1 MTRSELSIL
10 FLGKQDDEH
19 CAQAL
24 NFCQDSFNDVTDCLG
39 VWGDPLPKQ
48 AAEWEGDYIISYLSR
63 WVVPAYL
70 IESARIASFN
80 FHPASPEYPGIGCNN
95 FALYEDASEYGVTCH
110 HMIPK
115 VDTGDLIAV
124 KRFPIYPTDDVASLL
139 SRTYDTQL
147 ALFHEIVGG
156 IAEGNPLPSSQEKWT
171 RKPFSRKEF
180 DKLFII
186 TPDMSQDEIARRVR
200 AINYNQ
206 WKPYIQLG
214 DYRFELK
221 TKEDK

>member
-1 MTRSELSIL
+1 MTRSELAIL
-10 FLGKQDDEH
+10 FLGKQDDER

-24 NFCQDSFNDVTDCLG
+24 NFCQDSFKDVTACLS

-48 AAEWEGDYIISYLSR
+48 AADWEGDYIISYLSR
-63 WVVPAYL
+63 WIVPADL
-70 IESARIASFN
+70 IDKARIAAFN

-95 FALYEDASEYGVTCH
+95 FALYENASEYGVTCH
-110 HMIPK
+110 HMAPK

-124 KRFPIYPTDDVASLL
+124 KRFPIFPTDDVASLL
-139 SRTYDTQL
+139 SRTYEAQL

-180 DKLFII
+180 EKLFII

-206 WKPYIQLG
+206 WKPYVLLG
-214 DYRFELK
+214 DYTFELK
-221 TKEDK
+221 TKDDG